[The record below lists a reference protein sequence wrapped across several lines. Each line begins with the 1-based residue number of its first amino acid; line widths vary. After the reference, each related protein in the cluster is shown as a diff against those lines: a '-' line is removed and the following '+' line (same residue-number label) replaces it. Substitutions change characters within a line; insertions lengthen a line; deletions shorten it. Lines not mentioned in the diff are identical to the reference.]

1 MSHGERVCSAWVMD
15 KCGPASEMRRED
27 AWRVPAPGPG
37 QIRVRVVCAALNPV
51 CARRIQTRLPLR
63 GRVSPARDGARV
75 CWVVR
80 AAIVP
85 PIF

>member
-51 CARRIQTRLPLR
+51 CAHAESKLVCPCVAACRPRAMVLVCV
-63 GRVSPARDGARV
+63 GSCAR
-75 CWVVR
+75 
-80 AAIVP
+80 P
-85 PIF
+85 